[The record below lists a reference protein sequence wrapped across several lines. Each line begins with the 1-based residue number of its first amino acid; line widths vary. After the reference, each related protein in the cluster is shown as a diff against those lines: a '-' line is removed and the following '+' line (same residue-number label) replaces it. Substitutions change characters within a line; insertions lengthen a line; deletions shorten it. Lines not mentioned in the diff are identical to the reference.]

1 MALKRRLFAFAGLL
15 VTPVATFIDTI
26 TQCVNGYT
34 SGFERASH
42 CRVEAS
48 AFEGMFWATA
58 AFFIASVQTIVETVT
73 YLLFHHCACWCHTCK
88 IAHDSEN
95 IATTVSC
102 EVYSESFYGI
112 TKYKVSEFYWKFCA
126 LVEECNSH

>member
-1 MALKRRLFAFAGLL
+1 MTKHISFANLSNVL
-15 VTPVATFIDTI
+15 D
-26 TQCVNGYT
+26 Y
-34 SGFERASH
+34 
-42 CRVEAS
+42 
-48 AFEGMFWATA
+48 
-58 AFFIASVQTIVETVT
+58 
-73 YLLFHHCACWCHTCK
+73 HTCK